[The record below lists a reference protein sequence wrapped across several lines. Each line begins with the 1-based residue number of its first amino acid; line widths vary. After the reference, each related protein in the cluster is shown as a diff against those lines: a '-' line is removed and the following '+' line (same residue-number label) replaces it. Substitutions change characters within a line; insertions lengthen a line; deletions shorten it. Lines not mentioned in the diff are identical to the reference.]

1 MVEVLA
7 LWGGQSTDL
16 SEASFIMSAPACFRA
31 PRRALA
37 FLAAAVGLA
46 MTAAPA
52 VAQDQTAPAAWR
64 VECTGDGKTLDCRAV
79 QQLFSQENKQL
90 VISLAARMGAD
101 KVPVLGLQ
109 LPLGINLAEPVQLKV
124 DAKPDEKFTV
134 QTCTNIGCLLN
145 VPLKDPLLTAMRT
158 GTTLKV
164 TVFDATKRP
173 INIDVPLLGF
183 GPAFDKAT
191 K

>member
-1 MVEVLA
+1 
-7 LWGGQSTDL
+7 
-16 SEASFIMSAPACFRA
+16 MSASACFRA

-37 FLAAAVGLA
+37 ILAAVAGL
-46 MTAAPA
+46 AAPA
-52 VAQDQTAPAAWR
+52 LAQEQAAPAAWR
-64 VECTGDGKTLDCRAV
+64 VECTGDGKTLDCRAI
-79 QQLFSQENKQL
+79 QQLFAQENKQL
-90 VISLAARMGAD
+90 VISLAARMGTD
-101 KVPVLGLQ
+101 KVPTLGLQ

-124 DAKPDEKFTV
+124 DAKPEEKFPV
-134 QTCTNIGCLLN
+134 QTCTNVGCLLN
-145 VPLKDPLLTAMRT
+145 VPLKDPLLASLRT